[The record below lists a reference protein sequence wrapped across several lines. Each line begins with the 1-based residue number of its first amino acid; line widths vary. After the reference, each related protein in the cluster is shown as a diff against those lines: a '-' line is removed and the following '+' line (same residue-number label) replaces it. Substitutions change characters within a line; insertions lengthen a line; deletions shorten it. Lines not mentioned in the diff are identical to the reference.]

1 MKKQKWEGQIEKVQM
16 EYTISAGEHDPVA
29 TGPMNIMVGNSE
41 IPIDKTDCL
50 IAASSGILTAMLDV
64 LWVGEFSLRYAQDVG
79 TEQIN
84 NLVISIA
91 KRDSISKGKRCPKND
106 LKSCIR
112 YLEK

>member
-64 LWVGEFSLRYAQDVG
+64 LWVGEFSLRYAPPCM
-79 TEQIN
+79 
-84 NLVISIA
+84 SS
-91 KRDSISKGKRCPKND
+91 RSCPCSTGWKTAAAPA
-106 LKSCIR
+106 SGSGSGPP
-112 YLEK
+112 